1 MTNRLLSSS
10 LLVLL
15 AVLPA
20 YAYAHGDGA
29 SFEKQSG
36 EYLIDIGYDPA
47 PPVAGE
53 ATLFDFSLLRIAD
66 GSEVPYSHV
75 WVRILDE
82 RKTVLASGVHAQE
95 VGATTLLF
103 VFPEDKTYTLE
114 SSFRTERGEIASAS
128 FSVPVSPKSDTPI
141 TEAPWFLPLLF
152 FLGVCSG
159 VLGIALW
166 KRPLLVGKSQG
177 SQS

>member
-1 MTNRLLSSS
+1 MPMRRFIFFLLIMCSITPVVSF
-10 LLVLL
+10 
-15 AVLPA
+15 
-20 YAYAHGDGA
+20 AHGDGA

-53 ATLFDFSLLRIAD
+53 ATLFDFSLIRLAD
-66 GSEVPYSHV
+66 GNEVPYSHV

-82 RKTVLASGVHAQE
+82 RKTVLASGLHWQE

-103 VFPEDKTYTLE
+103 AFPEDKTYTLE

-128 FSVPVSPKSDTPI
+128 FSVPVSPKSDTRV
-141 TEAPWFLPLLF
+141 TEEPWFLPLLF

-159 VLGIALW
+159 VLGISLW
-166 KRPLLVGKSQG
+166 KKPLLVGKSQG